1 MKELE
6 KVIKVA
12 ADAYYNDKQVMSDQY
27 YDLLMDRL
35 RSVKPDSKALQ
46 ITGAVTKGKKVRL
59 PYWMGSM
66 DKVKTDEKVVANWI
80 KEYPGP
86 YLISDKLDGVSGL
99 MINDNGLKLYTRGD
113 GEYGQDITHLI
124 DLIGLSNVRLPKDY
138 AVRGELV
145 ITKKDFKKYEKEMAN
160 ARALIIGV
168 VNTKAANVNKRYAND
183 ISFVTY
189 EVIYPNMRPL
199 DQFASLKK
207 YGLPTAR
214 FERRDKIDIDSLSQL
229 FEENKKSS
237 IYEIDGLI
245 VTDDKKHA
253 RNTSGNPSY
262 SFAYKGLSETADVKV
277 LEIIWTPSVYGTLI
291 PRIRYEKV
299 QLSQAELEYATG
311 FNARFIVDNG
321 LGKGAI
327 ITLIRS
333 GDVIPYILGVVKAVK
348 PGLPTDYEYEWDE
361 NEVDIILTNPGE
373 NEIVLVKILTKFV
386 RTIGV
391 KDLSEGIVTKMVKV
405 DIITVQDIIQLS
417 VEDLLEIPGFQ
428 KRLAQKT
435 WDNINSALD
444 NLNILELMVASNQF
458 GKGFGQRRVKAIL
471 NVYPDIVDR
480 YDPKEISVWKER
492 INDIEGFDT
501 ITTDL
506 FLDGLTRFMPFYES
520 IGEIVEI
527 KPYVPAKKKGDKLQG
542 MNVVF
547 TGIRRMD
554 LVNLI
559 KIHGGEV
566 SDKPRK
572 KTTIV
577 VYAKEGSASY
587 VYAQKN
593 GIKTMTVEEFEKY
606 LDKALK

>member
-1 MKELE
+1 M
-6 KVIKVA
+6 IKVA

-124 DLIGLSNVRLPKDY
+124 DLMGLSNVRLPKDY

-145 ITKKDFKKYEKEMAN
+145 IAKKDFKKYEKEMAN

-245 VTDDKKHA
+245 ITDDKKHA
-253 RNTSGNPSY
+253 RDTSGNPPY

-299 QLSQAELEYATG
+299 TLSQAELEYATG

-321 LGKGAI
+321 LGKGAV

-348 PGLPTDYEYEWDE
+348 PGLPYDYEYEWDE

-373 NEIVLVKILTKFV
+373 NETVLVKILTKFV

-391 KDLSEGIVTKMVKV
+391 KDLSEGIVTKMVKAGF
-405 DIITVQDIIQLS
+405 ITVQDIIQLS

-444 NLNILELMVASNQF
+444 DLNILDLMVASNQF
-458 GKGFGQRRVKAIL
+458 GKGFGQRRVKKIL

-520 IGEIVEI
+520 ICEIVEI

-566 SDKPRK
+566 SDKPSK